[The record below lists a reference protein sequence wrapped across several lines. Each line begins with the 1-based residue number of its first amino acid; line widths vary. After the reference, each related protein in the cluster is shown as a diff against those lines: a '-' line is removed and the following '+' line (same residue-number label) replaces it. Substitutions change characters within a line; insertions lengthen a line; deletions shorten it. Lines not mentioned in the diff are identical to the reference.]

1 MNHIR
6 RLIFPI
12 AFATVFAL
20 VAHAQVGSS
29 GNPANPGNLVIG
41 KWNLNIAK
49 SKFVPGPTPQS
60 ERRTYENVP
69 SGVKATIRTVY
80 ADGHMSYSE
89 TVADYDGAEH
99 PVTGNPNVDV
109 IKLNRVDDHTAETTA
124 MHAGT
129 IVSMARRLISEDGN
143 TMTITYK
150 GTLNSEPF
158 NNVAVFDR
166 EK

>member
-1 MNHIR
+1 MNHCR
-6 RLIFPI
+6 RMIFPA
-12 AFATVFAL
+12 AFALAFAL
-20 VAHAQVGSS
+20 VAHAQVT
-29 GNPANPGNLVIG
+29 GNLVIG
-41 KWNLNIAK
+41 TWNLNVAK
-49 SKFVPGPTPQS
+49 SKFVPGPAPQS
-60 ERRTYENVP
+60 ERRTYETVH

-99 PVTGNPNVDV
+99 PVTGNPEVDV
-109 IKLNRVDDHTAETTA
+109 IRLKRIDDHISETTA

-129 IVSMARRLISEDGN
+129 IVSTARRQISEDGN

-158 NNVAVFDR
+158 NNIAVFER